1 MQGSRKAGSNEP
13 FSFSSHLLTGNSF
26 SVTYEQM
33 KFSVSFIFHT
43 YLDPSTEDI
52 WSYYLY
58 KLKVG
63 LIVNIT

>member
-13 FSFSSHLLTGNSF
+13 FSFSSHLLTGNSLHMNRW
-26 SVTYEQM
+26 S
-33 KFSVSFIFHT
+33 FSVSFIFHT
-43 YLDPSTEDI
+43 YLEPSTEDI